1 MYLGLR
7 AVKLLAS
14 SSPISRILQ
23 PFVSSWLIAVHFHL
37 LSRTFAFLAEGY
49 FERNECKDRF
59 FRLTFDTRVNK
70 RAVSKQ
76 SSANDLCHLCRNGHR
91 SVTRHEPNDAN
102 ATLYDVFL
110 HRLNILRAKER
121 RQDDGIGHRRRSRP
135 LDNPKLFLGRILDL
149 PTSSRLSP
157 RQLFATARRRVQDNF
172 SGNYARMDER
182 CPRDY
187 VRPRHP
193 LLLLSFFSLDRSEE
207 NWVASPDLGQLVRF
221 WNSFSLLVDA
231 FLFALDEARDLCSN
245 ASRPWVIFPEYRP
258 VVYRFKQICQ
268 PREKEE
274 DFNFFFFF

>member
-1 MYLGLR
+1 MH
-7 AVKLLAS
+7 S
-14 SSPISRILQ
+14 S
-23 PFVSSWLIAVHFHL
+23 
-37 LSRTFAFLAEGY
+37 
-49 FERNECKDRF
+49 ERNECKDRF

-91 SVTRHEPNDAN
+91 SVTRHEPSDAN

-193 LLLLSFFSLDRSEE
+193 LPPPL
-207 NWVASPDLGQLVRF
+207 
-221 WNSFSLLVDA
+221 
-231 FLFALDEARDLCSN
+231 FLFA
-245 ASRPWVIFPEYRP
+245 RP
-258 VVYRFKQICQ
+258 VGRKLGRLSRSGPISSLLEQFLSISRRLPICI
-268 PREKEE
+268 RRGS
-274 DFNFFFFF
+274 